1 METDE
6 ELKEDEE
13 GGRGRNR
20 AGEGRGNKKVV
31 DRGGRERGRRARFQ
45 VGWLQSPILSH
56 LPVQPTLESSTRDLS
71 VLISHI
77 HLLSLQS
84 TFCAAVPE
92 NFLCATPCLPLVLAV
107 RRDN

>member
-20 AGEGRGNKKVV
+20 AGEGRGNRKVV
-31 DRGGRERGRRARFQ
+31 DGGGDGQGSAWGGFS
-45 VGWLQSPILSH
+45 LPSSPTCLCSPLS
-56 LPVQPTLESSTRDLS
+56 TKDLS

-92 NFLCATPCLPLVLAV
+92 NFLCATPCLPPVLAV
-107 RRDN
+107 RRAN